1 MICFG
6 ILGAGRVTNGRY
18 IDVFTKELSGA
29 VVKKVCD
36 KIKEKADA
44 VSQLMKATP
53 CYDINDLLND
63 SEIQVILIGTESG
76 FHHEHTLAAL
86 NAGKHVVVEKPP
98 GMTPN
103 EVRECYELA
112 QAKGLMYAPIF
123 QNRFN
128 PAIKHL
134 KETFDAGRFGKLIS
148 ATIRLKWCRY
158 QEYYEDGWHGT
169 WKMDG
174 GVINQ
179 QAIHHVDALRWVCGD
194 IEEVFAHKA
203 NIMNKLEA
211 EDTMTAL
218 VKFKSGALG
227 TIEATTAARPE
238 DIEASISILG
248 DNGNAVIGGI
258 ALNKII
264 SWNFNTPIEEDA
276 DVQKYSQEVPTGY
289 GLSHRE
295 VFQIITDNLAKG
307 SIEVP
312 VEAMDA
318 VKTVELVHSL
328 YSSTE
333 TNSPVKLSEQKLS
346 TRLGIG

>member
-1 MICFG
+1 MINYG
-6 ILGAGRVTNGRY
+6 ILGAGRVTLGRY
-18 IDVFTKELSGA
+18 IDVFNSELTGA

-36 KIKEKADA
+36 KVKEKADGVA
-44 VSQLMKATP
+44 DKLNATP
-53 CYDINDLLND
+53 CYDIDEFLSD
-63 SEIQVILIGTESG
+63 PEIQVVLIGTESG
-76 FHHEHTLAAL
+76 YHYDHAMAAL
-86 NAGKHVVVEKPP
+86 KAGKHVIVEKPP
-98 GMTPN
+98 GMLPS
-103 EVRECYELA
+103 EVVECFELA
-112 QAKGLMYAPIF
+112 KSKSLMYAPIF

-179 QAIHHVDALRWVCGD
+179 QAIHHVDALRFICGD
-194 IEEVFAHKA
+194 IDEVFAHKA

-248 DNGNAVIGGI
+248 ENGNAVIGGI

-264 SWNFNTPIEEDA
+264 SWKFNSPIAEDN
-276 DVQKYSQEVPTGY
+276 DVGKYSQEVPTGY

-295 VFQIITDNLAKG
+295 VFQIITDNLEKG

-312 VEAMDA
+312 VDAMDA

-333 TNSPVKLSEQKLS
+333 TNSPVKLDDKKLS
-346 TRLGIG
+346 SRLGIG

>member
-1 MICFG
+1 MIYYG
-6 ILGAGRVTNGRY
+6 ILGAGRVTHGRY
-18 IDVFTKELSGA
+18 LDVFGKELNGA

-36 KIKEKADA
+36 KVKVKADDVA
-44 VSQLMKATP
+44 SQLGAIA
-53 CYDINDLLND
+53 CYQLQDLLDD
-63 SEIQVILIGTESG
+63 SEIQVIVIGTESG
-76 FHHEHTLAAL
+76 FHYEHSIAAL

-98 GMTPN
+98 GMTPV
-103 EVRECYELA
+103 EVKECNDLA
-112 QAKGLMYAPIF
+112 KSKGLMYAPIF

-134 KETFDAGRFGKLIS
+134 KKTFDSGRFGKLIS

-179 QAIHHVDALRWVCGD
+179 QAIHHVDALRWICGD
-194 IEEVFAHKA
+194 IEEVFAHRA
-203 NIMNKLEA
+203 NLMNFLEA

-218 VKFKSGALG
+218 VKFSCGALG

-248 DNGNAVIGGI
+248 ENGDVVVGGI

-264 SWNFNTPIEEDA
+264 SWSFNNKIPEDEE
-276 DVQKYSQEVPTGY
+276 VQKYSQEVPTGY

-295 VFQIITDNLAKG
+295 VFQTVTDNLAKG

-318 VKTVELVHSL
+318 IKTVELVHSL
-328 YSSTE
+328 YASTE
-333 TNSPVKLSEQKLS
+333 KNRPVKLSEKLLS
-346 TRLGIG
+346 ARLGIG